1 MSQGILQPDMWNIPT
16 PNTLWNWTEL
26 RAKIAAHGVRNSL
39 LLAPM
44 PTASTAQIMGN
55 NESTEPFT
63 TNMYNRRVL
72 AGEFTVVNKVSDM

>member
-1 MSQGILQPDMWNIPT
+1 
-16 PNTLWNWTEL
+16 
-26 RAKIAAHGVRNSL
+26 
-39 LLAPM
+39 M

-72 AGEFTVVNKVSDM
+72 AGEFTVVNKVSHYLSIGIVFIFHYYLFIFY